1 MKIVWVVTDG
11 AFVVVVVMIAV
22 MMVIVVIAVM
32 LVIVMIAVMLVI
44 VMSRG
49 RWRTMVIGKRRGS
62 RPKPQTNSH
71 H

>member
-32 LVIVMIAVMLVI
+32 LVIVM
-44 VMSRG
+44 SRG